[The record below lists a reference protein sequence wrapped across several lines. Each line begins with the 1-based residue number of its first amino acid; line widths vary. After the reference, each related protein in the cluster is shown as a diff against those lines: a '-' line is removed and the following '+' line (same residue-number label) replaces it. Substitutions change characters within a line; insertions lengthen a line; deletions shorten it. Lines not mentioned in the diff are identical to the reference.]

1 MCEHDAGW
9 MHSNAFLHFF
19 MHMFYMHQ
27 ALWLMKSLA
36 SHDRKKKKLVP
47 QSRGGSSLL
56 HSIPTAWDAHEAA
69 QRVLL
74 ELCKKTCA

>member
-1 MCEHDAGW
+1 
-9 MHSNAFLHFF
+9 
-19 MHMFYMHQ
+19 MFYMHQ